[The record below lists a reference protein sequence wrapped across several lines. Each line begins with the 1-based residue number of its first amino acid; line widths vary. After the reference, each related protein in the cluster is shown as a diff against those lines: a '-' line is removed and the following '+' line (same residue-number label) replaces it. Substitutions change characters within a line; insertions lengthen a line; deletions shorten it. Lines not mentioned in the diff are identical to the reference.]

1 MRRLVGIIGV
11 LLALSASPALAQVWN
26 FEIPPPIPA
35 PFVPVGAAVKSATL
49 TRVVIQLNAGQE
61 YGRLRRGVVCEDSY
75 PLNWTSRDADDP
87 VKIYQPIFFQELK
100 NAGFKSEG
108 DPNNLFEERT
118 ASTNDLQVAVAIRDI
133 RASFCERIPVFTGSN
148 RVSGKLLF
156 EAEWQVYSRVK
167 GEIVARVPTRG
178 GFETPEK
185 GSPDGLA
192 VIFAG
197 AFAENVR
204 QLLASEAFRSAV
216 LDTAPSMGAA
226 NASASGA
233 RIALLGSA
241 SATKRPI
248 GEAVGSVVAIFAGQ
262 AMGTGFLV
270 SSDGY
275 VITNHHV
282 VDGSK
287 YVKVRWSDGFET
299 VGEVV
304 RSHKQRDVALI
315 KTDPH
320 GRQPLALRRS
330 GIPAGETVFAVG
342 TPLDEKFQGTL
353 TKGVVSANRVLD
365 GFSFIQSDVAVDHG
379 NSGGPLLDEKGAVV
393 GLTQWGFQ
401 PDGVS
406 HNLNFFIPIGDAL
419 DFLALAPSS

>member
-1 MRRLVGIIGV
+1 MFAG

-26 FEIPPPIPA
+26 FEVPPPVPA
-35 PFVPVGAAVKSATL
+35 PPLPAGAPVKSATL

-61 YGRLRRGVVCEDSY
+61 YGRLRSGWVCEDSY
-75 PLNWTSRDADDP
+75 PLNWKSRDADDP

-100 NAGFKSEG
+100 DAGFKSEG
-108 DPNNLFEERT
+108 DPNNLFEERA
-118 ASTNDLQVAVAIRDI
+118 ASTSDLQVAVAIKDI
-133 RASFCERIPVFTGSN
+133 RASFCQHVPFLGGSDM
-148 RVSGKLLF
+148 VSGKLLF

-167 GEIVARVPTRG
+167 GEIIARVSTRG
-178 GFETPEK
+178 GFATPAK
-185 GSPDGLA
+185 GSPDGFA
-192 VIFAG
+192 VAFAG

-216 LDTAPSMGAA
+216 LDTAPSMAAA
-226 NASASGA
+226 NAGTPGS
-233 RIALLGSA
+233 RITLLGSA
-241 SATKRPI
+241 TTTKRPI
-248 GEAVGSVVAIFAGQ
+248 GDAVGSVVAIFAGQ

-287 YVKVRWSDGFET
+287 YVKIRWSDGFET
-299 VGEVV
+299 VGEVI
-304 RSHKQRDVALI
+304 RSHKLRDVALI

-320 GRQPLALRRS
+320 GRQPLALRRDH
-330 GIPAGETVFAVG
+330 IQAGDTVFAVG

-353 TKGVVSANRVLD
+353 TKGIVSANRVLD

-379 NSGGPLLDEKGAVV
+379 NSGGPLLDEMGAVV
-393 GLTQWGFQ
+393 GLTQWGYQ

-406 HNLNFFIPIGDAL
+406 HDLNFFIPIGDAL
-419 DFLALAPSS
+419 DFLALTPAS